1 MLTNAA
7 ISAILQKNS
16 KWLLYNMSK
25 AQVNMQNI
33 VLNGGDGI
41 LFNQLNLSVEQG
53 MKLAIVGRNGCGK
66 STLLKLISKQID
78 IDEGTLFHQP
88 GLTYSM
94 LEQVPDLSKYDGIFE
109 FITDGMPPELD
120 YKVYAWLDELNLDP
134 ARDINSLS
142 GGEARKAALIRSFYS
157 DPDILILDEPTNHL
171 DIESISW
178 LEKKLKKLRST
189 IIFVSH
195 DRAFL
200 TNVSNHVF
208 WVERTRGHMMKKGFG
223 EFSQWQ
229 ENLLSDEAEIQRK
242 LDKNI
247 EAETIW
253 SKKGIKARRTR
264 DEGRMRAL
272 GKLRAEKAQYIKQ
285 KGNANAKLS
294 AGNASGLMVIEAK
307 NISKSLGEGS
317 TKKCLIDNFSLRV
330 NRRDR
335 IAIVGPNGVGKSTLL
350 KVLIGEMKPDS
361 GSIEHGTNLTKTY
374 ISQSR
379 DDLKPKMRVI
389 DVLAPDGGDQI
400 MVQGRPKNIVAYLKD
415 FLFSAEQVR
424 QPVSSL
430 SGGEQCR
437 LLFAKAFANPTNLLI
452 LDEPTNDLD
461 LETLELLE
469 NLLAN
474 YDGTIILIS
483 HDRAFLD
490 AVVSSTIFMHGA
502 GKIIEYAGGYSAAQE
517 QINHEIKRQKSA
529 TDAKTESK
537 DKPSTTVYQ
546 ATTKPKKMSFKDSFR
561 LKELD
566 LLVPETE
573 AAIKR
578 ITIRLEQPGFY
589 EKQPAEFSKLAKK
602 LDYKKTELSRME
614 DEWIDLQAK
623 KENMADN

>member
-1 MLTNAA
+1 
-7 ISAILQKNS
+7 
-16 KWLLYNMSK
+16 MSK
-25 AQVNMQNI
+25 AQVTMQNI
-33 VLNGGDGI
+33 VLGGGDGI
-41 LFNQLNLSVEQG
+41 LFNQLNLSINQG
-53 MKLAIVGRNGCGK
+53 MKMAIVGRNGCGK

-78 IDEGTLFHQP
+78 VDEGTLFHQP

-94 LEQVPDLSKYDGIFE
+94 LEQVPDLSKYETIFE
-109 FITDGMPPELD
+109 FITDGMDPDLD
-120 YKVYAWLDELNLDP
+120 YKVYAWLDELKLDST
-134 ARDINSLS
+134 RNINSLS
-142 GGEARKAALIRSFYS
+142 GGEARKAALIRSFYT

-171 DIESISW
+171 DIESIGW
-178 LEKKLKKLRST
+178 LEKKLTKLRST

-200 TNVSNHVF
+200 GNVSNHVF
-208 WVERTRGHMMKKGFG
+208 WIDRTRGHMMKKSFT

-229 ENLLSDEAEIQRK
+229 ENVLSDEAEIQRK

-272 GKLRAEKAQYIKQ
+272 QALRAEKSKYIKQ
-285 KGNANAKLS
+285 KGNANAKLAS
-294 AGNASGLMVIEAK
+294 GNASGLMVIEAT
-307 NISKSLGEGS
+307 NISKTLGEGAAE
-317 TKKCLIDNFSLRV
+317 KCLIDNFSIRV

-350 KVLIGEMKPDS
+350 KILICEMQPDS
-361 GSIEHGTNLTKTY
+361 GKIEHGTNLTKTY

-379 DDLKPKMRVI
+379 DDLKGVKRVR
-389 DVLAPDGGDQI
+389 DVLAPEGGDQI
-400 MVQGRPKNIVAYLKD
+400 MVHGRPKNIVAYLKD
-415 FLFSAEQVR
+415 FLFSPEQIR
-424 QPVSSL
+424 QPINSL

-469 NLLAN
+469 GLLAN

-490 AVVSSTIFMHGA
+490 AVVSSTIFMHGN
-502 GKIIEYAGGYSAAQE
+502 GKIIEYAGGYSEAQE
-517 QINHEIKRQKSA
+517 QINSEIKRQTTAEMKPVEKP
-529 TDAKTESK
+529 KT
-537 DKPSTTVYQ
+537 VAAYQ
-546 ATTKPKKMSFKDSFR
+546 APAKSEKMSFKDSFR

-566 LLVPETE
+566 ELVPKTE
-573 AAIKR
+573 QV
-578 ITIRLEQPGFY
+578 ITKITKDLEKPGFY
-589 EKQPAEFSKLAKK
+589 EKQPTEFSKLAKK
-602 LDYKKTELSRME
+602 LEHKKSELEKME
-614 DEWIDLQAK
+614 EEWIDLLAK
-623 KENMADN
+623 QENLDG

>member
-1 MLTNAA
+1 
-7 ISAILQKNS
+7 
-16 KWLLYNMSK
+16 MSK
-25 AQVNMQNI
+25 AQVTLQNI

-41 LFNQLNLSVEQG
+41 LFNQLNLSINQG
-53 MKLAIVGRNGCGK
+53 MKMAIVGRNGCGK

-78 IDEGTLFHQP
+78 CDEGTLFYKP

-94 LEQVPDLSKYDGIFE
+94 LEQVPDLSQYNTVFD
-109 FITDGMPPELD
+109 FITDGMDPNLD
-120 YKVYAWLDELNLDP
+120 YKVYAWLDELKLDST
-134 ARDINSLS
+134 RQIKSLS
-142 GGEARKAALIRSFYS
+142 GGEARKSALIRSFYT

-171 DIESISW
+171 DIESIAW
-178 LEKKLKKLRST
+178 LEEKLKKLRST

-208 WVERTRGHMMKKGFG
+208 WIDRTRGHLMKKSFS

-229 ENLLSDEAEIQRK
+229 DNVLSDEAEIQRK

-247 EAETIW
+247 AAETIW

-272 GKLRAEKAQYIKQ
+272 QKLRAQKATHIKQ
-285 KGNANAKLS
+285 KGSANAKLTS
-294 AGNASGLMVIEAK
+294 GNASGLMVIEAK
-307 NISKSLGEGS
+307 NVNKTLGEGANQ
-317 TKKCLIDNFSLRV
+317 KQLISNFSLRV

-335 IAIVGPNGVGKSTLL
+335 IAIVGANGVGKSTLL
-350 KVLIGEMKPDS
+350 KVLIGEITPDT
-361 GSIEHGTNLTKTY
+361 GTVEHGTNLTKTY

-379 DDLKPKMRVI
+379 DDLKPKMRVK
-389 DVLAPDGGDQI
+389 DVLAPEGGDQI

-415 FLFSAEQVR
+415 FLFSPEQVR

-469 NLLAN
+469 NLLAS

-490 AVVSSTIFMHGA
+490 AVVTSTLFMHGS
-502 GKIIEYAGGYSAAQE
+502 GKIIEYAGGYSEAQA
-517 QINHEIKRQKSA
+517 QIDSEINRQNQP
-529 TDAKTESK
+529 KTPEK
-537 DKPSTTVYQ
+537 EEPSTNTIYQ
-546 ATTKPKKMSFKDSFR
+546 APKKSEKMSFKDSYR

-566 LLVPETE
+566 ELIPATE
-573 AAIKR
+573 AIIAKIAKQ
-578 ITIRLEQPGFY
+578 LEQPNFY
-589 EKQPAEFSKLAKK
+589 EEQPTKFSKLAKK
-602 LDYKKTELSRME
+602 LDYKKAELQIVE
-614 DEWIDLQAK
+614 EEWINLLEI
-623 KENMADN
+623 KEKLGL

>member
-1 MLTNAA
+1 
-7 ISAILQKNS
+7 
-16 KWLLYNMSK
+16 MSK
-25 AQVNMQNI
+25 AQVTMQNI
-33 VLNGGDGI
+33 VLGGGDGI
-41 LFNQLNLSVEQG
+41 LFNQLNLSINQG
-53 MKLAIVGRNGCGK
+53 MKMAIVGRNGCGK

-78 IDEGTLFHQP
+78 VDEGTLFHQP

-94 LEQVPDLSKYDGIFE
+94 LEQVPDLSKYETIFE
-109 FITDGMPPELD
+109 FITDGMDPDLD
-120 YKVYAWLDELNLDP
+120 YKVYAWLDELKLDST
-134 ARDINSLS
+134 RNINSLS
-142 GGEARKAALIRSFYS
+142 GGEARKAALIRSFYT

-171 DIESISW
+171 DIESIGW
-178 LEKKLKKLRST
+178 LEKKLTKLRST

-200 TNVSNHVF
+200 GNVSNHVF
-208 WVERTRGHMMKKGFG
+208 WIDRTRGHMMKKSFT

-229 ENLLSDEAEIQRK
+229 ENVLSDEAEIQRK

-272 GKLRAEKAQYIKQ
+272 QALRAEKSKYIKQ
-285 KGNANAKLS
+285 KGNANAKLAS
-294 AGNASGLMVIEAK
+294 GNASGLMVIEAT
-307 NISKSLGEGS
+307 NISKTLGEGAAE
-317 TKKCLIDNFSLRV
+317 KCLIDNFSIRV

-350 KVLIGEMKPDS
+350 KILIGEMQPDS
-361 GSIEHGTNLTKTY
+361 GKIEHGTNLTKTY

-379 DDLKPKMRVI
+379 DDLKGVKRVR
-389 DVLAPDGGDQI
+389 DVLAPEGGDQI
-400 MVQGRPKNIVAYLKD
+400 MVHGRPKNIVAYLKD
-415 FLFSAEQVR
+415 FLFSPEQIR
-424 QPVSSL
+424 QPINSL

-469 NLLAN
+469 GLLAN

-490 AVVSSTIFMHGA
+490 AVVSSTIFMHGN
-502 GKIIEYAGGYSAAQE
+502 GKIIEYAGGYSEAQE
-517 QINHEIKRQKSA
+517 QINSEIKRQTTAEMKPVEKP
-529 TDAKTESK
+529 KT
-537 DKPSTTVYQ
+537 VAAYQ
-546 ATTKPKKMSFKDSFR
+546 APAKSEKMSFKDSFR

-566 LLVPETE
+566 ELVPKTE
-573 AAIKR
+573 QV
-578 ITIRLEQPGFY
+578 ITKITKDLEKSGFY
-589 EKQPAEFSKLAKK
+589 EKQPTEFSKLAKK
-602 LDYKKTELSRME
+602 LEHKKSELEKME
-614 DEWIDLQAK
+614 EEWIDLLAK
-623 KENMADN
+623 QENLDG

>member
-1 MLTNAA
+1 
-7 ISAILQKNS
+7 
-16 KWLLYNMSK
+16 MSK
-25 AQVNMQNI
+25 AQVTMQNI
-33 VLNGGDGI
+33 VLGGGDGI
-41 LFNQLNLSVEQG
+41 LFNQLNLSINQG
-53 MKLAIVGRNGCGK
+53 MKMAIVGRNGCGK

-78 IDEGTLFHQP
+78 VDEGTLFHQP

-94 LEQVPDLSKYDGIFE
+94 LEQVPDLSKYETIFE
-109 FITDGMPPELD
+109 FITDGMDPDLD
-120 YKVYAWLDELNLDP
+120 YKVYAWLDELKLDST
-134 ARDINSLS
+134 RNINSLS
-142 GGEARKAALIRSFYS
+142 GGEARKAALIRSFYT

-171 DIESISW
+171 DIESIGW
-178 LEKKLKKLRST
+178 LEKKLTKLRST

-200 TNVSNHVF
+200 GNVSNHVF
-208 WVERTRGHMMKKGFG
+208 WIDRTRGHMMKKSFT

-229 ENLLSDEAEIQRK
+229 ENVLSDEAEIQRK

-272 GKLRAEKAQYIKQ
+272 QALRAEKSKYIKQ
-285 KGNANAKLS
+285 KGNANAKLAS
-294 AGNASGLMVIEAK
+294 GNASGLMVIEAT
-307 NISKSLGEGS
+307 NISKTLGEGAAE
-317 TKKCLIDNFSLRV
+317 KCLIDNFSIRV

-350 KVLIGEMKPDS
+350 KILIGEMQPDS
-361 GSIEHGTNLTKTY
+361 GKIEHGTNLTKTY

-379 DDLKPKMRVI
+379 DDLKGVKRVR
-389 DVLAPDGGDQI
+389 DVLAPEGGDQI
-400 MVQGRPKNIVAYLKD
+400 MVHGRPKNIVAYLKD
-415 FLFSAEQVR
+415 FLFSPEQIR
-424 QPVSSL
+424 QPINSL

-469 NLLAN
+469 GLLAN

-490 AVVSSTIFMHGA
+490 AVVSSTIFMHGN
-502 GKIIEYAGGYSAAQE
+502 GKIIEYAGGYSEAQE
-517 QINHEIKRQKSA
+517 QINSEIKRQTTAEMKPVEKP
-529 TDAKTESK
+529 KT
-537 DKPSTTVYQ
+537 VAAYQ
-546 ATTKPKKMSFKDSFR
+546 APAKSEKMSFKDSFR

-566 LLVPETE
+566 ELVPKTE
-573 AAIKR
+573 QV
-578 ITIRLEQPGFY
+578 ITKITKDLEKPGFY
-589 EKQPAEFSKLAKK
+589 EKQPTEFSKLAKK
-602 LDYKKTELSRME
+602 LEHKKSELEKME
-614 DEWIDLQAK
+614 EEWIDLLAK
-623 KENMADN
+623 QENLDG

>member
-1 MLTNAA
+1 
-7 ISAILQKNS
+7 
-16 KWLLYNMSK
+16 MSK
-25 AQVNMQNI
+25 AQVTMQNI
-33 VLNGGDGI
+33 VLGGGDGI
-41 LFNQLNLSVEQG
+41 LFNQLNLSINQG
-53 MKLAIVGRNGCGK
+53 MKMAIVGRNGCGK

-78 IDEGTLFHQP
+78 VDEGTLFHQP

-94 LEQVPDLSKYDGIFE
+94 LEQVPDLSKYETIFE
-109 FITDGMPPELD
+109 FITDDMDPDLD
-120 YKVYAWLDELNLDP
+120 YKVYAWLDELKLDST
-134 ARDINSLS
+134 RNINSLS
-142 GGEARKAALIRSFYS
+142 GGEARKAALIRSFYT

-171 DIESISW
+171 DIESIGW
-178 LEKKLKKLRST
+178 LEKKLTKLRST

-200 TNVSNHVF
+200 GNVSNHVF
-208 WVERTRGHMMKKGFG
+208 WIDRTRGHMMKKSFT

-229 ENLLSDEAEIQRK
+229 ENVLSDEAEIQRK

-272 GKLRAEKAQYIKQ
+272 QALRAEKSKYIKQ
-285 KGNANAKLS
+285 KGNANAKLAS
-294 AGNASGLMVIEAK
+294 GNASGLMVIEAT
-307 NISKSLGEGS
+307 NISKTLGEGAAE
-317 TKKCLIDNFSLRV
+317 KCLIDNFSIRV

-350 KVLIGEMKPDS
+350 KILICEMQPDS
-361 GSIEHGTNLTKTY
+361 GKIEHGTNLTKTY

-379 DDLKPKMRVI
+379 DDLKGVKRVR
-389 DVLAPDGGDQI
+389 DVLAPEGGDQI
-400 MVQGRPKNIVAYLKD
+400 MVHGRPKNIVAYLKD
-415 FLFSAEQVR
+415 FLFSPEQIR
-424 QPVSSL
+424 QPINSL

-469 NLLAN
+469 GLLAN

-490 AVVSSTIFMHGA
+490 AVVSSTIFMHGN
-502 GKIIEYAGGYSAAQE
+502 GKIIEYAGGYSEAQE
-517 QINHEIKRQKSA
+517 QINSEIKRQTTAEMKPVEKP
-529 TDAKTESK
+529 KT
-537 DKPSTTVYQ
+537 VAAYQ
-546 ATTKPKKMSFKDSFR
+546 APAKSEKMSFKDSFR

-566 LLVPETE
+566 ELVPKTE
-573 AAIKR
+573 QV
-578 ITIRLEQPGFY
+578 ITKITKDLEKPGFY
-589 EKQPAEFSKLAKK
+589 EKQPTEFSKLAKK
-602 LDYKKTELSRME
+602 LEHKKSELEKME
-614 DEWIDLQAK
+614 EEWIDLLAK
-623 KENMADN
+623 QENLDG

>member
-1 MLTNAA
+1 
-7 ISAILQKNS
+7 
-16 KWLLYNMSK
+16 MSK
-25 AQVNMQNI
+25 AQISLQNI

-41 LFNQLNLSVEQG
+41 LFNQLNLTVSQG
-53 MKLAIVGRNGCGK
+53 MKMAIVGRNGCGK
-66 STLLKLISKQID
+66 STLLRLISKQIQAD
-78 IDEGTLFHQP
+78 DGTLFYQP

-94 LEQVPDLSKYDGIFE
+94 LEQVPDLSKYESIFD
-109 FITDGMPPELD
+109 FITDGMDPDLD
-120 YKVYAWLDELNLDP
+120 YKVYAWLDELNLDSM
-134 ARDINSLS
+134 RDIKSLS
-142 GGEARKAALIRSFYS
+142 GGEARKAALIRSFYT

-171 DIESISW
+171 DIESIGW
-178 LEKKLKKLRST
+178 LEKKLAKLRST

-208 WVERTRGHMMKKGFG
+208 WIDRTAGNLMKKGFS

-272 GKLRAEKAQYIKQ
+272 QALRAEKSKYIKQ
-285 KGNANAKLS
+285 KGNANAKLAS
-294 AGNASGLMVIEAK
+294 GNASGLMVIDAVK
-307 NISKSLGEGS
+307 VGKTLGEG
-317 TKKCLIDNFSLRV
+317 KNEKRLINDFSIRI

-350 KVLIGEMKPDS
+350 KVLIGEMQPDE
-361 GSIEHGTNLTKTY
+361 GKIEHGTNLTKTY

-379 DDLKPKMRVI
+379 DDLKGVKRVR
-389 DVLAPDGGDQI
+389 DVLAPEGGDQI
-400 MVQGRPKNIVAYLKD
+400 MVHGRPKNIVAYLKD
-415 FLFSAEQVR
+415 FLFSPEQLR
-424 QPVSSL
+424 QPISSL

-469 NLLAN
+469 GLLAN

-490 AVVSSTIFMHGA
+490 AIVSSTIFMHGN
-502 GKIIEYAGGYSAAQE
+502 GKIIEYAGGYTEAQE
-517 QINHEIKRQKSA
+517 QINFEIKKQKSA
-529 TDAKTESK
+529 EAKPVEKTKVAE
-537 DKPSTTVYQ
+537 VQQ
-546 ATTKPKKMSFKDSFR
+546 AATKIEKMSFKETFR
-561 LKELD
+561 LKELND
-566 LLVPETE
+566 LVPKTE
-573 AAIKR
+573 EVIEK
-578 ITIRLEQPGFY
+578 ITKDLARPGYY
-589 EKQPAEFSKLAKK
+589 EKQPTEFSKLAKK
-602 LDYKKTELSRME
+602 LDHKKIELEKMEEEWITLLARQEELELS
-614 DEWIDLQAK
+614 
-623 KENMADN
+623 

>member
-1 MLTNAA
+1 
-7 ISAILQKNS
+7 
-16 KWLLYNMSK
+16 MSK
-25 AQVNMQNI
+25 AQVTMQNI
-33 VLNGGDGI
+33 VLGGGDGI
-41 LFNQLNLSVEQG
+41 LFNQLNLSINQG
-53 MKLAIVGRNGCGK
+53 MKMAIVGRNGCGK

-78 IDEGTLFHQP
+78 VDEGTLFHQP

-94 LEQVPDLSKYDGIFE
+94 LEQVPDLSKYETIFE
-109 FITDGMPPELD
+109 FITDDMDPDLD
-120 YKVYAWLDELNLDP
+120 YKVYAWLDELKLDST
-134 ARDINSLS
+134 RNINSLS
-142 GGEARKAALIRSFYS
+142 GGEARKAALIRSFYT

-171 DIESISW
+171 DIESIGW
-178 LEKKLKKLRST
+178 LEKKLTKLRST

-200 TNVSNHVF
+200 GNVSNHVF
-208 WVERTRGHMMKKGFG
+208 WIDRTRGHMMKKSFT

-229 ENLLSDEAEIQRK
+229 ENVLSDEAEIQRK

-272 GKLRAEKAQYIKQ
+272 QALRAEKSKYIKQ
-285 KGNANAKLS
+285 KGNANAKLAS
-294 AGNASGLMVIEAK
+294 GNASGLMVIEAT
-307 NISKSLGEGS
+307 NISKTLGEGAAE
-317 TKKCLIDNFSLRV
+317 KCLIDNFSIRV

-350 KVLIGEMKPDS
+350 KILIGEMQPDS
-361 GSIEHGTNLTKTY
+361 GKIEHGTNLTKTY

-379 DDLKPKMRVI
+379 DDLKGVKRVR
-389 DVLAPDGGDQI
+389 DVLAPEGGDQI
-400 MVQGRPKNIVAYLKD
+400 MVHGRPKNIVAYLKD
-415 FLFSAEQVR
+415 FLFSPEQIR
-424 QPVSSL
+424 QPINSL

-469 NLLAN
+469 GLLAN

-490 AVVSSTIFMHGA
+490 AVVSSTIFMHGN
-502 GKIIEYAGGYSAAQE
+502 GKIIEYAGGYSEAQE
-517 QINHEIKRQKSA
+517 QINSEIKRQTTAEMKPVEKP
-529 TDAKTESK
+529 KT
-537 DKPSTTVYQ
+537 VAAYQ
-546 ATTKPKKMSFKDSFR
+546 APAKSEKMSFKDSFR

-566 LLVPETE
+566 ELVPKTE
-573 AAIKR
+573 QV
-578 ITIRLEQPGFY
+578 ITKITKDLEKPGFY
-589 EKQPAEFSKLAKK
+589 EKQPTEFSKLAKK
-602 LDYKKTELSRME
+602 LEHKKSELEKME
-614 DEWIDLQAK
+614 EEWIDLLAK
-623 KENMADN
+623 QENLDG